1 MDRFSTW
8 EDLRG
13 VRMAF
18 LPVGSL
24 EQHGPHLPLGTDGI
38 IAEALA
44 GRLADIFAPAYLLP
58 LLPFSSSFEHAGF
71 PGSVSLKVTTIAS
84 VISDVVESLAFS
96 GIGKLVIVS
105 CHMGNH
111 LLRNVVQEL
120 NYPRPRVLLLPSR
133 HHWEGAYRAAG
144 LSSSPSRDMHA
155 GEGETSIIMHLFPE
169 AVRSRE
175 LKDVDRPER
184 ELLETLGMRAYT
196 ETGTI
201 GFPSRASANKGAM
214 LLSALAEETAKTV
227 KEFVEI
233 G

>member
-1 MDRFSTW
+1 
-8 EDLRG
+8 
-13 VRMAF
+13 MAF

-169 AVRSRE
+169 AVRYRE
-175 LKDVDRPER
+175 MKDVDRPER
-184 ELLETLGMRAYT
+184 QLLEALGMKAYT
-196 ETGTI
+196 ETGVI
-201 GFPSRASANKGAM
+201 GFPSKASAEKGAM
-214 LLSALAEETAKTV
+214 LLNALAEETAKTV